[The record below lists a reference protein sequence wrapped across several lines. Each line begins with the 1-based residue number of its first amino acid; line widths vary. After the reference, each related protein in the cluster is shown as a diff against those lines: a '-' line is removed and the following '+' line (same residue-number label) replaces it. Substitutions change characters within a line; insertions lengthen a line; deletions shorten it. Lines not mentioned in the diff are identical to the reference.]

1 MKEKGEGSEI
11 IQAGR
16 PQQFGLPQHQSDSM
30 LPQFLASLTK
40 ESPHFQTSQTYENE
54 SQQSRDQTPL
64 QPTTADTKPKD
75 IGEFSSDLPHLVASP
90 ISSRPPAVTGTDVV
104 FKQAIHGPD
113 ENNNNNNAADLGDDD
128 AFGGSGGS
136 RWPRQETLALLKI
149 RSEMDAAFRDASLKA
164 PLWDEVS
171 RKLAELGF
179 HRSAKKCKE
188 KFENV
193 NKYYK
198 RTKAGRS
205 GRQDGKTYKF
215 FNQLEALY
223 GNTDDTAIVDNNTS
237 RINNI
242 MAASVSSREFQATP
256 SPPPPP
262 AAVTTNRSEETQV
275 PEEKKPPAPTDLSP
289 MSFSTESS
297 DETHDDNNISETRS
311 SRKRKRITTKKMM
324 RFVEKLMERVMEKQE
339 MMQQRFLE
347 MIDKREQDRMIRE
360 EAWRRQENV
369 RLSRESELRSQE
381 RALTATRDRALIV
394 FLQKVTGQTLHLP
407 DQFPVNSQP
416 LSPALPQQIHPR
428 PEEINK
434 DNNDTD
440 SLDPNSKRWPKQEV
454 NGLIKLRSA
463 LEPKFHDSGPK
474 AQLWDQI
481 SAEMA
486 AMGYHRSAKRC
497 KEKWEN
503 INKYFRKAKESNRER
518 PGNNNTCPYF
528 HQLDALYTKGILRY
542 SNSEKFNRTRDQDQ
556 QQEELLEQTTC
567 GSSRDD
573 QSPGHDGDNEIL
585 AIMPPPSITTA
596 PPASNFFSTDQPD
609 GHVNG
614 SQAPAPMKVMFSS
627 VSEGLLGNSPPKPD
641 ATTIMMFQNSS
652 QSAPPLST
660 TITVEDDKNK
670 HEKQADLDLPYGVF
684 NDRTVN
690 SASNVSRD
698 SSSTFMAM
706 VVDPPQFNIPG
717 SSHAD

>member
-1 MKEKGEGSEI
+1 MKEKGEGSERI
-11 IQAGR
+11 LEAGR

-40 ESPHFQTSQTYENE
+40 ESPHFQTSERFENE
-54 SQQSRDQTPL
+54 SQESRDQTPL
-64 QPTTADTKPKD
+64 PSTTAPKKPKD

-90 ISSRPPAVTGTDVV
+90 ISCRPPAVSGSDGV
-104 FKQAIHGPD
+104 FKQAVHDPD

-149 RSEMDAAFRDASLKA
+149 RSEMDAVFRDASLKA

-171 RKLAELGF
+171 RNLAELGF

-237 RINNI
+237 RNNTV
-242 MAASVSSREFQATP
+242 MAASGSNHEFQATP
-256 SPPPPP
+256 SPPP
-262 AAVTTNRSEETQV
+262 AAVAANRSEDTQV
-275 PEEKKPPAPTDLSP
+275 PEEIKPPAAAELSP

-297 DETHDDNNISETRS
+297 DETHDDNNISADTRR

-347 MIDKREQDRMIRE
+347 MIDKREQERMIRE
-360 EAWRRQENV
+360 EAWRRQEIV
-369 RLSRESELRSQE
+369 RLSRENELRSQE
-381 RALTATRDRALIV
+381 RALSASRDRTLVA
-394 FLQKVTGQTLHLP
+394 FLQKVTGQTVDLP
-407 DQFPVNSQP
+407 DQFPVSQP
-416 LSPALPQQIHPR
+416 ISPAPAQQINPR
-428 PEEINK
+428 PEEISK
-434 DNNDTD
+434 DNNETD

-454 NGLIKLRSA
+454 HGLIKVRSA
-463 LEPKFHDSGPK
+463 LEPRFHDSGPK

-503 INKYFRKAKESNRER
+503 INKYFRKTKESNRER

-528 HQLDALYTKGILRY
+528 HQLDSLYTKGILGY
-542 SNSEKFNRTRDQDQ
+542 SNSEKLNRTRDQDQ

-596 PPASNFFSTDQPD
+596 QPPSNFFSAVEPQN
-609 GHVNG
+609 HVNG
-614 SQAPAPMKVMFSS
+614 GQTGSPTKAMLSS
-627 VSEGLLGNSPPKPD
+627 VSEGLLGNSTSKPD
-641 ATTIMMFQNSS
+641 STTIMMFQNCS
-652 QSAPPLST
+652 QSAPTLST
-660 TITVEDDKNK
+660 TITVEDGKNK
-670 HEKQADLDLPYGVF
+670 LEKQADLDLPYGVYD
-684 NDRTVN
+684 DRAAN
-690 SASNVSRD
+690 SASNVPRD
-698 SSSTFMAM
+698 SSAAFMGAM
-706 VVDPPQFNIPG
+706 VVDPPQFHMPK
-717 SSHAD
+717 

>member
-16 PQQFGLPQHQSDSM
+16 PQHFRLPQHQSDSM

-54 SQQSRDQTPL
+54 SQQSRDEIPL

-90 ISSRPPAVTGTDVV
+90 ISSRPPAVTGSDGV

-179 HRSAKKCKE
+179 HRNAKKCKE

-237 RINNI
+237 RNNNI
-242 MAASVSSREFQATP
+242 MAASGSSREFQTTP
-256 SPPPPP
+256 SPP
-262 AAVTTNRSEETQV
+262 AAAATNRSEETQV
-275 PEEKKPPAPTDLSP
+275 PEEKKPPAATELSP

-339 MMQQRFLE
+339 TMQQRFLE

-369 RLSRESELRSQE
+369 RLNREIELRSQE
-381 RALTATRDRALIV
+381 RALSASRDRALIA

-407 DQFPVNSQP
+407 DQFPVSQP
-416 LSPALPQQIHPR
+416 LSPVPAQQIHPR
-428 PEEINK
+428 PDEINK
-434 DNNDTD
+434 DNNETD

-454 NGLIKLRSA
+454 HGLIKLRSA
-463 LEPKFHDSGPK
+463 LEPRFHDSGPK

-528 HQLDALYTKGILRY
+528 YQLDALYTKGILRY
-542 SNSEKFNRTRDQDQ
+542 SNSEKLNRTRDQDQ

-596 PPASNFFSTDQPD
+596 PPPSNFFSADQPED
-609 GHVNG
+609 HVNG
-614 SQAPAPMKVMFSS
+614 GQAAAPMKAMFST
-627 VSEGLLGNSPPKPD
+627 VSEGLLGNSPSKPD
-641 ATTIMMFQNSS
+641 STTIMMFQNIS
-652 QSAPPLST
+652 QSAPTLST
-660 TITVEDDKNK
+660 TITVEDGKNK
-670 HEKQADLDLPYGVF
+670 DEKQADLDLPYGVYG
-684 NDRTVN
+684 DRTVN
-690 SASNVSRD
+690 SASNVPRD

-706 VVDPPQFNIPG
+706 VVDPPQFTMPG
-717 SSHAD
+717 SSQAD

>member
-16 PQQFGLPQHQSDSM
+16 PQHFRLPQHQSDSM

-40 ESPHFQTSQTYENE
+40 ESPHFQTSQPYENE
-54 SQQSRDQTPL
+54 SQQSRDQTPPP
-64 QPTTADTKPKD
+64 PTTVANKPKD

-90 ISSRPPAVTGTDVV
+90 ISSRPPAVTGSDGV

-179 HRSAKKCKE
+179 HRNAKKCKE

-237 RINNI
+237 RNNNI
-242 MAASVSSREFQATP
+242 MAASGSSREFQATP
-256 SPPPPP
+256 SPP
-262 AAVTTNRSEETQV
+262 AAAATNRSEETQV
-275 PEEKKPPAPTDLSP
+275 PEDKKPPAATELSP

-339 MMQQRFLE
+339 TMQQRFLE

-369 RLSRESELRSQE
+369 RLNREIELRSQE
-381 RALTATRDRALIV
+381 RALSASRDRALIA

-407 DQFPVNSQP
+407 DQFPVSQP
-416 LSPALPQQIHPR
+416 LSPVPAQQIHPR
-428 PEEINK
+428 PDEINK
-434 DNNDTD
+434 DNNETD

-454 NGLIKLRSA
+454 HGLIKLRSA
-463 LEPKFHDSGPK
+463 LEPRFHDSGPK

-528 HQLDALYTKGILRY
+528 YQLDALYTKGILRY
-542 SNSEKFNRTRDQDQ
+542 SNSEKLNRTRDQDQ

-596 PPASNFFSTDQPD
+596 PPPSNFFSADQPED
-609 GHVNG
+609 HVNG
-614 SQAPAPMKVMFSS
+614 GQAAAPMKVMFST
-627 VSEGLLGNSPPKPD
+627 VSEGLLGNSPSKPD
-641 ATTIMMFQNSS
+641 STTIMMFQNISE
-652 QSAPPLST
+652 SAPTLST
-660 TITVEDDKNK
+660 TITVEDGKNK
-670 HEKQADLDLPYGVF
+670 DEKQADLDLPYGVYG
-684 NDRTVN
+684 DRTVN
-690 SASNVSRD
+690 SASNVPRD
-698 SSSTFMAM
+698 SSSTFMTM
-706 VVDPPQFNIPG
+706 VVDPPQFTMPG
-717 SSHAD
+717 SSQAD

>member
-1 MKEKGEGSEI
+1 MKEKGEGSERI
-11 IQAGR
+11 EAGR
-16 PQQFGLPQHQSDSM
+16 PQHFGLPQHQSDSM
-30 LPQFLASLTK
+30 LPQFLACLTK
-40 ESPHFQTSQTYENE
+40 ESPHFQTSERFENE

-64 QPTTADTKPKD
+64 PSTMAPNKPKD

-90 ISSRPPAVTGTDVV
+90 ISSRPPAASASDGV
-104 FKQAIHGPD
+104 FKQAVHGPD

-149 RSEMDAAFRDASLKA
+149 RSEMDAVFRDASLKA

-171 RKLAELGF
+171 RKLTELGF
-179 HRSAKKCKE
+179 HRGAKKCKE

-223 GNTDDTAIVDNNTS
+223 GNTEDIAIVDNNPS
-237 RINNI
+237 INNTI
-242 MAASVSSREFQATP
+242 MAASNSELQATL
-256 SPPPPP
+256 SPPP
-262 AAVTTNRSEETQV
+262 AAAATNRSEETQV
-275 PEEKKPPAPTDLSP
+275 PEEIKPPAAAELSP

-297 DETHDDNNISETRS
+297 DETHDDNNISATRS

-347 MIDKREQDRMIRE
+347 MIDKREQERMIRE
-360 EAWRRQENV
+360 EAWRRQEIV
-369 RLSRESELRSQE
+369 RLSRENELRSQE
-381 RALTATRDRALIV
+381 RALSASRDRTLVA
-394 FLQKVTGQTLHLP
+394 FLQKITGQTLNLP
-407 DQFPVNSQP
+407 DQFPVSQP
-416 LSPALPQQIHPR
+416 LSPTPAQQINPQ
-428 PEEINK
+428 PEEIKK
-434 DNNDTD
+434 DNNETD
-440 SLDPNSKRWPKQEV
+440 GLDPNSKRWPKQEV
-454 NGLIKLRSA
+454 HGLIKVRSA
-463 LEPKFHDSGPK
+463 LEPRFHDSGPK

-503 INKYFRKAKESNRER
+503 INKYFRKTKESNRER

-528 HQLDALYTKGILRY
+528 HQLDSLYTKGILRY
-542 SNSEKFNRTRDQDQ
+542 SNLEKLNRTRDQDQ

-585 AIMPPPSITTA
+585 AIMPLPITTA
-596 PPASNFFSTDQPD
+596 PPLSNFFSADQPEN
-609 GHVNG
+609 HVNG
-614 SQAPAPMKVMFSS
+614 SQTAAPMKAMLSS
-627 VSEGLLGNSPPKPD
+627 VSEGLLGNSPSKPD
-641 ATTIMMFQNSS
+641 STTIMMFQNGS
-652 QSAPPLST
+652 QSALTLST
-660 TITVEDDKNK
+660 TITVEDGKNK
-670 HEKQADLDLPYGVF
+670 LEKQADLDLPNGVYD
-684 NDRTVN
+684 DRAVN
-690 SASNVSRD
+690 SASNAPRD
-698 SSSTFMAM
+698 SSATFMAM
-706 VVDPPQFNIPG
+706 VVDPPQFHMPG